1 VATATPSRLQ
11 DAFRS
16 LRAILEPHAKTLR
29 VQVDTDTNYQLCS
42 RTLVNRSGEPLF
54 VAAVQTK
61 KNYVSYHLMPI
72 YMDARL
78 HKRVPPLL
86 KKRMQG
92 KACFNFTS
100 LDAAQARELAKLTRA
115 GIAAFRNVKL
125 PWA

>member
-72 YMDARL
+72 
-78 HKRVPPLL
+78 